1 MADLFS
7 NITPR
12 NKEKLLKILEGYT
25 LNIKRNNVVSTSVK
39 WDNVIG
45 IVLEGYMQIIR
56 TDESGS
62 RTIMEELEE
71 NSVFGTTL
79 SSLKN
84 NEYEIIAKEDSKIVS
99 IEYNNIINGTE
110 TNTPY
115 YNQFIK
121 NLLEIMNE
129 KITDRN
135 DRISILTKRSIRDKL
150 LEYFRITSK
159 KNGSKI
165 IYVVFSFSELAD
177 YLAVDRCAMSRELKY
192 LTDEGFIKKDGKK
205 ITLLY

>member
-150 LEYFRITSK
+150 LEYFKITSK

-165 IYVVFSFSELAD
+165 IYVMLSFSELAD